1 MKTLKV
7 LVAVSVGLLVVHCD
21 GVGALGVDGDEL
33 SSGQELRVRECL
45 EKLGVFDG
53 GVRNNQGDLGEQMRK
68 CIFTTA
74 DGGSSWPGHPHDG
87 GGFGGFDAGLP
98 PVPTFDAGLPPVP
111 SFDAGLPPV
120 PTFDAGSLP
129 KPAAGVAPALDGGSA
144 PKPDG
149 GSSVGL
155 GGFMEQCLPGC
166 ACLGNLRCLNPLQ
179 KAICPAKHTYCVP

>member
-98 PVPTFDAGLPPVP
+98 PVPTFDAG
-111 SFDAGLPPV
+111 
-120 PTFDAGSLP
+120 SLP
-129 KPAAGVAPALDGGSA
+129 KPDAGVAPALDGGSA